1 MSHIKVAEL
10 KSVKDNKTP
19 IKADDVLSI
28 GEDIVKIFPSGVNLK
43 NIGCYDESIIKGHYV
58 ISFKWRAEKRLGSR
72 HSLLCN
78 RQYRCRCVGI
88 SRPCYHRYAS
98 WID

>member
-28 GEDIVKIFPSGVNLK
+28 GEDIVKIFPSGDSTTTCRPFSIYIFRFIFLK
-43 NIGCYDESIIKGHYV
+43 ALMLHFETYRTE
-58 ISFKWRAEKRLGSR
+58 RLQTSEPNQ
-72 HSLLCN
+72 S
-78 RQYRCRCVGI
+78 
-88 SRPCYHRYAS
+88 P
-98 WID
+98 